1 MFWLAN
7 SGPRTWRVAVH
18 VHVLAQG
25 RGRPVIGDAAR
36 GQGLVHEAV
45 DGIAHVGTGAVQGTV
60 AQDGIRQAVHG
71 LVILDIDLAG
81 LLAAPVEAAGLAV
94 DIERAGKDVAPG
106 TGPAA
111 GLQDH
116 DVAHHVEAGRIHGA
130 LVGFAD
136 VGDARVVEDHLGPF
150 HGGLHAVLVQDAA
163 HHHLLVV
170 TQPGRRTHVHD
181 GHVVPG
187 IGELVTDMRS
197 QKTGTAENSHLHG
210 LPPDALPYA
219 PAGRAAACQRKTES
233 MP

>member
-1 MFWLAN
+1 MRGHFAAHLGHEGVRRDLVVPAVGVVLVLDFNGLAEHFLDHAEQ
-7 SGPRTWRVAVH
+7 VAHLHGLVAGEH
-18 VHVLAQG
+18 DVLVGVFRAEDLHRAEGGVLDVDVLAQG

-71 LVILDIDLAG
+71 LVILDVDLAG

-116 DVAHHVEAGRIHGA
+116 DVAHHVERAVSTGRSLA
-130 LVGFAD
+130 SPMSA
-136 VGDARVVEDHLGPF
+136 
-150 HGGLHAVLVQDAA
+150 
-163 HHHLLVV
+163 
-170 TQPGRRTHVHD
+170 
-181 GHVVPG
+181 
-187 IGELVTDMRS
+187 M
-197 QKTGTAENSHLHG
+197 
-210 LPPDALPYA
+210 
-219 PAGRAAACQRKTES
+219 PA
-233 MP
+233 